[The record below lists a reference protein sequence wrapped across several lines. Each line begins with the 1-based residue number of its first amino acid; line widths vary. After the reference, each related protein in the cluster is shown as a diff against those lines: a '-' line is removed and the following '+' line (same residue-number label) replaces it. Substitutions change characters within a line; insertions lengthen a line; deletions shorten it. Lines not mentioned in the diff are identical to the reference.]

1 MNHNSET
8 IPGIHLWLLL
18 SKASQAMEVHARRS
32 VAEQGLCL
40 SDFAV
45 LEALLHKGPL
55 AVNVLG
61 KKVLLTS
68 GSMTAAV
75 DRLQERGWVERR
87 EDGGDRRT
95 RVVHLTA
102 KGRAVIRKLFA
113 AHERDME
120 QAVAFMSARERVAL
134 ANGLRRLGRGV
145 AVGSQESG
153 DNDDA

>member
-1 MNHNSET
+1 MSDPTQT

-68 GSMTAAV
+68 GSITTAV

-87 EDGGDRRT
+87 AEEGDRRA

-102 KGRAVIRKLFA
+102 KGRGAICKLFA

-120 QAVAFMSARERVAL
+120 QAVAFMSARERVVL
-134 ANGLRRLGRGV
+134 ANGLRRLGRGA
-145 AVGSQESG
+145 AVGNQESG
-153 DNDDA
+153 ENDNE

>member
-1 MNHNSET
+1 MSDT
-8 IPGIHLWLLL
+8 TQTVPGIHLWLLL
-18 SKASQAMEVHARRS
+18 SKASRAMEVHARRS

-75 DRLQERGWVERR
+75 DRLGERGWVERR
-87 EDGGDRRT
+87 EDGTDRRT

-102 KGRAVIRKLFA
+102 KGRGVIRKMFA

-134 ANGLRRLGRGV
+134 AEGLRRMGRGV
-145 AVGSQESG
+145 AIGNQEIG
-153 DNDDA
+153 DHDNE

>member
-1 MNHNSET
+1 MSDTVIT

-18 SKASQAMEVHARRS
+18 SKASQAMAAHARRS
-32 VAEQGLCL
+32 VAGQGLCL

-75 DRLQERGWVERR
+75 DRLKERGWVERR

-102 KGRAVIRKLFA
+102 KGRVVIRKLFA
-113 AHERDME
+113 AHELDME
-120 QAVAFMSARERVAL
+120 QAVAFMTHRERVAL

-145 AVGSQESG
+145 AVGNPTSG
-153 DNDDA
+153 ENDND

>member
-1 MNHNSET
+1 MSDTVTT

-18 SKASQAMEVHARRS
+18 SKASQAMAAHARRS
-32 VAEQGLCL
+32 VSEQGLCL

-75 DRLQERGWVERR
+75 DRLNERGWVERR
-87 EDGGDRRT
+87 ENGGDRRT
-95 RVVHLTA
+95 RVVHLTT
-102 KGRAVIRKLFA
+102 KGRVVIRKLFA
-113 AHERDME
+113 AHEQDME

-145 AVGSQESG
+145 AVANQRSG
-153 DNDDA
+153 ENDND

>member
-1 MNHNSET
+1 MSDTVTT

-18 SKASQAMEVHARRS
+18 SKASQAMAAHARRS
-32 VAEQGLCL
+32 VSEQGLCL

-75 DRLQERGWVERR
+75 DRLNERGWVERR
-87 EDGGDRRT
+87 EEGGDRRT
-95 RVVHLTA
+95 RVVHLTT
-102 KGRAVIRKLFA
+102 KGRVVIRKLFA
-113 AHERDME
+113 AHEQDME
-120 QAVAFMSARERVAL
+120 EAVAFMSARERVAL

-145 AVGSQESG
+145 AVGNQRSG
-153 DNDDA
+153 QNDND

>member
-1 MNHNSET
+1 MSDPTQT

-68 GSMTAAV
+68 GSITTAV

-87 EDGGDRRT
+87 AEEGDRRA
-95 RVVHLTA
+95 RVV
-102 KGRAVIRKLFA
+102 GRGAIRKLFA

-120 QAVAFMSARERVAL
+120 QAVAFMSARERVVL
-134 ANGLRRLGRGV
+134 ANGLRRLGRGA
-145 AVGSQESG
+145 AVGNQESG
-153 DNDDA
+153 DNDNE

>member
-1 MNHNSET
+1 MSNPTET
-8 IPGIHLWLLL
+8 VPGIHLWLLL
-18 SKASQAMEVHARRS
+18 SKASQAMAVYARRS

-40 SDFAV
+40 SDFSV

-61 KKVLLTS
+61 RKVLLTS

-75 DRLQERGWVERR
+75 DRLGERGWVERR

-102 KGRAVIRKLFA
+102 KGRGVIRKLFA

-120 QAVAFMSARERVAL
+120 QAVAFMNAGERVAL
-134 ANGLRRLGRGV
+134 ADGLRRLGRGL
-145 AVGSQESG
+145 ATGNQESG
-153 DNDDA
+153 DNGDE

>member
-1 MNHNSET
+1 MSDT
-8 IPGIHLWLLL
+8 TQTVPGIHLWLLL
-18 SKASQAMEVHARRS
+18 SKASRAMEVHARRS

-75 DRLQERGWVERR
+75 DRLGERGWVERR
-87 EDGGDRRT
+87 EDGTDRRT

-102 KGRAVIRKLFA
+102 KGRGVIRKMFA

-120 QAVAFMSARERVAL
+120 QAVAFMSDRERVAL
-134 ANGLRRLGRGV
+134 AEGLRRMGRGV
-145 AVGSQESG
+145 ATGNQEIG
-153 DNDDA
+153 DHDNE